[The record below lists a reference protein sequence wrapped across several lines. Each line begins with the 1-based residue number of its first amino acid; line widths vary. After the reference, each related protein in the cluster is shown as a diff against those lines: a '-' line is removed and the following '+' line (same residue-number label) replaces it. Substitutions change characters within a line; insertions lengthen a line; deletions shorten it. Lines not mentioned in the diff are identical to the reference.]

1 MFQRRRSSLSS
12 KLQRA
17 NDPELAELYEE
28 LGRQRERVAEL
39 QLELFDAQAELT
51 AFEREVDSRLGDKR
65 QRLAELQKQLA
76 EARHRADYRAQWGER
91 ADSDEPPVD
100 VVEQFRRTWAPRP
113 KRAEAARPPAEP
125 AVDPGMIKNLYRALA
140 KRYHPDLV
148 TDPAEKRRRE
158 KVMAEV
164 NQAYADKNLSALQ
177 ALASRPEEPERES
190 VKSRQ
195 QVIIEL
201 RREIDR
207 LRKLVVELESRL
219 HQLVHSSILELK
231 LDVTIARRAG
241 RDLLG
246 EIAADLQKQITEIQI
261 ELATLD

>member
-17 NDPELAELYEE
+17 NDPELAEMYDE

-51 AFEREVDSRLGDKR
+51 AFEREVDVRLGGKR

-76 EARHRADYRAQWGER
+76 EARHRADYRAQWGDR

-100 VVEQFRRTWAPRP
+100 VVEQYRRTWAPRSKP
-113 KRAEAARPPAEP
+113 AEAAKPPAEP
-125 AVDPGMIKNLYRALA
+125 VADPGQIKSLYRTLA

-148 TDPAEKRRRE
+148 TDPGEKRRRE

-164 NQAYADKNLSALQ
+164 NQAYADKSLSALK
-177 ALASRPEEPERES
+177 ALASRPEEPEQER

-195 QVIIEL
+195 QVIIDL
-201 RREIDR
+201 RREIAR
-207 LRKLVVELESRL
+207 LKKLIVELESRL
-219 HQLVHSSILELK
+219 HQLVHSASLELK

-246 EIAADLQKQITEIQI
+246 EISADLQKQITEIEI